1 MLDRYGNPI
10 EEMHPM
16 TRDLINDFAERFEAT
31 RYSAHRSHD
40 TNKLLD
46 ELITHESPNTYIKII
61 EKNGCFGVY
70 HELLDTQLVPAIYDE
85 LTPIGTCDERL
96 YIAHQGG
103 KYGIVK
109 GDVIGTVLFPLIYDN
124 IEPLGEF
131 LDLFVFEQAGRQG
144 IIASCYGRFFELHP
158 AIYDS
163 VSQYPDTPFVLLC
176 KEGKT
181 GLWGATLSIP
191 TMYDEIYVP
200 YFFGWIKVK
209 HHGQWGYIDNQG
221 HFTDDTSKAFLCHDG
236 NRFYE
241 FSFED

>member
-10 EEMHPM
+10 DELRPM
-16 TRDLINDFAERFEAT
+16 TRDLITDFTERFDAAHSSDNHSRATEA
-31 RYSAHRSHD
+31 
-40 TNKLLD
+40 LLD
-46 ELITHESPNTYIKII
+46 ELITYNPVNSYIHIV
-61 EKNGCFGVY
+61 EKNGCYGVF
-70 HELLDTQLVPAIYDE
+70 HELLDTQLVPTIYDA
-85 LTPIGTCDERL
+85 LIPVGIDDERL
-96 YIAHQGG
+96 YIACQGG
-103 KYGIVK
+103 KYGIVR
-109 GDVIGTVLFPLIYDN
+109 GDVIGTVLLPLIYDN

-131 LDLFVFEQAGRQG
+131 LDLFVFEQESRQG

-163 VSQYPDTPFVLLC
+163 VSQYPDTPFVQLC
-176 KEGKT
+176 KEGKA

-191 TMYDEIYVP
+191 TVYDEIYVP

-209 HHGQWGYIDNQG
+209 HQGQWGYIDNQG

-241 FSFED
+241 FPFED

>member
-10 EEMHPM
+10 KKIHPM
-16 TRDLINDFAERFEAT
+16 TRDLINDFTERFEAT
-31 RYSAHRSHD
+31 RYSAHRSHN

-46 ELITHESPNTYIKII
+46 ELITYEPTNNYIHII
-61 EKNGCFGVY
+61 EKDGCYGVF
-70 HELLDTQLVPAIYDE
+70 HELLGTLLVPAIYDT
-85 LTPIGTCDERL
+85 LIPVGIDDEHL
-96 YIAHQGG
+96 YIACQGG

-191 TMYDEIYVP
+191 TMYEEIYVP